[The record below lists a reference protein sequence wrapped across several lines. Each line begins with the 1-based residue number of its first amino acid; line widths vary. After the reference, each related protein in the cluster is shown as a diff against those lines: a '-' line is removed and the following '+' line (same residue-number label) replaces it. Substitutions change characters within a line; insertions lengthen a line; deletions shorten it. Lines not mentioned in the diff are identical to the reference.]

1 MHIFN
6 LSQEKG
12 IFHDDLKIV
21 WVTPIFKASDKSE
34 MENYRPISVFPCF
47 SKVVEKIMY
56 NRLFKHLTANEILYK
71 KQFGFRGYLRIQ

>member
-1 MHIFN
+1 M
-6 LSQEKG
+6 SQEKG
-12 IFHDDLKIV
+12 IFHGDLKIV
-21 WVTPIFKASDKSE
+21 WVTPIFKAGDEK
-34 MENYRPISVFPCF
+34 ENYNPISVYPCL